1 MTTNCE
7 VVIPTLIEDREEIL
21 TLESIP
27 ESVPVHIQT
36 KGSLNEARNRGVAS
50 VEAPIVVVVDDDIA
64 FSENTFNG
72 TLDLVDSNSLVGL
85 ADADFGMI
93 KGRFMAFRTKL
104 WADIGGY
111 NEDLHSHAGDT
122 DFCIRALQAGYRI
135 TRFPDN
141 YVYHQEHARSIST
154 WDRLWRLGYLAVH
167 YPRFAPLLFAGVLKN
182 NVAQW
187 TLSNRVSVGNP
198 VTVYNVDE
206 TNDGAAPNTDER
218 ASK

>member
-7 VVIPTLIEDREEIL
+7 VVIPTLIEDRKEIL

-36 KGSLNEARNRGVAS
+36 KGSLNEARNRGVGS
-50 VEAPIVVVVDDDIA
+50 VRAPIVVVMDDDIA
-64 FSENTFNG
+64 LTEDTFNG
-72 TLDLVDSNSLVGL
+72 ILELVDSNTLVGL

-93 KGRFMAFRTKL
+93 KGRLMAFHTDL

-111 NEDLHSHAGDT
+111 NEDLKSHAGDT

-141 YVYHQEHARSIST
+141 YVYHREHARSIST
-154 WDRLWRLGYLAVH
+154 WDRLWRLGYLAAH

-187 TLSNRVSVGNP
+187 VLSNRVSVGNP
-198 VTVYNVDE
+198 VTIYDVNEADDE
-206 TNDGAAPNTDER
+206 VAPKTDER
-218 ASK
+218 AGK